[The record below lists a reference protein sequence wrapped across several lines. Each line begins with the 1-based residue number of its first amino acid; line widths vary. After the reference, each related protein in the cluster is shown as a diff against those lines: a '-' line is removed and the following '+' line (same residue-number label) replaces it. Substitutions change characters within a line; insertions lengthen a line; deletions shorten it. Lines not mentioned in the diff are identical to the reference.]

1 MMPNS
6 RLMNDSAQGSAAVS
20 DLDDI
25 DGLVQTYRP
34 RVLAFAFYRLRDMDL
49 AETVTQECF
58 MRAFEKRHLFRGD
71 CSVST
76 WLMAIVANL
85 IRDHTRSA
93 RFRFWKMAS
102 ASAVDPKTMENHR
115 ALRQRSP
122 ESMLMARDDLRTVW
136 GIVNRFSKKQRAVFV
151 FRFVDE
157 MRLAEIAVRAGITE
171 STVKSHINRAVK
183 AIRKELGR
191 DW

>member
-34 RVLAFAFYRLRDMDL
+34 RVLAFALYRLRDIDL

-76 WLMAIVANL
+76 WLLAIVANL
-85 IRDHTRSA
+85 IRDQL
-93 RFRFWKMAS
+93 K
-102 ASAVDPKTMENHR
+102 VDGNAPAEPK
-115 ALRQRSP
+115 
-122 ESMLMARDDLRTVW
+122 
-136 GIVNRFSKKQRAVFV
+136 
-151 FRFVDE
+151 
-157 MRLAEIAVRAGITE
+157 
-171 STVKSHINRAVK
+171 
-183 AIRKELGR
+183 
-191 DW
+191 

>member
-6 RLMNDSAQGSAAVS
+6 RLMNDNAQGSAAVS

-58 MRAFEKRHLFRGD
+58 MRAFEKRDLFRGD

-76 WLMAIVANL
+76 WLLAIVANL

-136 GIVNRFSKKQRAVFV
+136 GIVNRFRRNNGLSLYSVLWMRCGLRRSPLELESPKARSRATLIVLLRQF
-151 FRFVDE
+151 E
-157 MRLAEIAVRAGITE
+157 
-171 STVKSHINRAVK
+171 KN
-183 AIRKELGR
+183 
-191 DW
+191 